1 MPRTKGSTGIRNTEA
16 LGASIAAVT
25 RFAVD
30 LHSHTRFFH
39 GRVGRPTAYDPVGL
53 RLQTA
58 AARRRGLDA
67 LAVTNHDYAYSA
79 ETAFP
84 TVPGI
89 EVSTTRGHVVIVGAN
104 PPARTTPGEHTPE
117 EAVALAHERGC
128 AAILAHPFRGSMAR
142 RSGADF
148 DAVEING
155 KNPEHESRTR
165 RLAERLDLPLVGGS
179 DAHYP
184 VEVGRAYTVVDVD
197 GDEPTPRAV
206 ADAVRAGR
214 TEPVLRFDGLQR
226 VVDRA
231 YTAIHARRWRAGR
244 ER

>member
-1 MPRTKGSTGIRNTEA
+1 MRRPHKSKALSGS
-16 LGASIAAVT
+16 SIAVPT
-25 RFAVD
+25 FAVD

-39 GRVGRPTAYDPVGL
+39 SRPGRPTAYDPVGL

-58 AARRRGLDA
+58 MARRRGLDA

-89 EVSTTRGHVVIVGAN
+89 EVSTTRGHVLIVGPD
-104 PPARTTPGEHTPE
+104 PPARTTPGELTPE
-117 EAVALAHERGC
+117 GAVAIAHERDC
-128 AAILAHPFRGSMAR
+128 AAILAHPFRGSTAR

-155 KNPEHESRTR
+155 KNPEHAARTR
-165 RLAERLDLPLVGGS
+165 RLADRLGLPLTGGS

-184 VEVGRAYTVVDVD
+184 VEVGRAYTLVEVD
-197 GDEPTPRAV
+197 GDAPTPRAV
-206 ADAVRAGR
+206 AEAVRAGR
-214 TEPVLRFDGLQR
+214 TEPVLRYDRLQH
-226 VVDRA
+226 VIDRA
-231 YTAIHARRWRAGR
+231 YTAIHARRRATDR
-244 ER
+244 DR

>member
-1 MPRTKGSTGIRNTEA
+1 M
-16 LGASIAAVT
+16 T

-39 GRVGRPTAYDPVGL
+39 GRRGRPTAYDPIGL

-58 AARRRGLDA
+58 MARRRGLDA

-79 ETAFP
+79 ETTFP

-89 EVSTTRGHVVIVGAN
+89 EVSTTRGHVLIVGPN
-104 PPARTTPGEHTPE
+104 PQARTTPGEHTPA
-117 EAVALAHERGC
+117 EAVALAHERDC
-128 AAILAHPFRGSMAR
+128 AAILAHPFRGSTAR
-142 RSGADF
+142 KSGASF
-148 DAVEING
+148 DAIEING
-155 KNPEHESRTR
+155 KNPEHAERTR
-165 RLAERLDLPLVGGS
+165 RLADRLDLPLVGGS

-184 VEVGRAYTVVDVD
+184 IEVGRAYTVVEVD

-214 TEPVLRFDGLQR
+214 TEPVLRYDGLQR

-231 YTAIHARRWRAGR
+231 YTAIHARRRRVDAEW
-244 ER
+244 E

>member
-1 MPRTKGSTGIRNTEA
+1 MPT
-16 LGASIAAVT
+16 V
-25 RFAVD
+25 AVD

-39 GRVGRPTAYDPVGL
+39 SPRGRPTAYDPVGL

-58 AARRRGLDA
+58 MARRRGLDA

-89 EVSTTRGHVVIVGAN
+89 EVSTTRGHVLIVGPD
-104 PPARTTPGEHTPE
+104 PPARTTPGELTPAE
-117 EAVALAHERGC
+117 TVDIAHERDC
-128 AAILAHPFRGSMAR
+128 AAILAHPFRGSTAR
-142 RSGADF
+142 RSGAAF

-155 KNPEHESRTR
+155 KNPEHEARTR
-165 RLAERLDLPLVGGS
+165 RLADRLDLPLTGGS

-184 VEVGRAYTVVDVD
+184 VEVGRAYTLVEVDD
-197 GDEPTPRAV
+197 APTPRAV

-214 TEPVLRFDGLQR
+214 TEPVLQYDGFQR
-226 VVDRA
+226 VLDRA
-231 YTAIHARRWRAGR
+231 YTAIHARRSSRSTG
-244 ER
+244 E